1 MPGHRIT
8 LTGEKQTLLITLYA
22 KALDSRLD
30 DSILHDRFAE
40 EAVRQID
47 FDFSRVALG
56 KGNERALAMRSHYFD
71 QACREFLGR
80 HPEGQVLNLG
90 CGLDSRIYRVD
101 PPAEL
106 PWFDLDYPEVMD
118 LRDRLYPPRAGAYR
132 ALRHSVDDDG
142 WLQGVP
148 RERPALV
155 LAEGLMPYL
164 RESQV
169 RRLVERLV
177 DHLGSGELL
186 LCCCA
191 CIRRYAR
198 PGRRCIGASTTR
210 ANSSGGIRPCA
221 SSRRSPTM
229 TRRTSPSCRSRR
241 G

>member
-90 CGLDSRIYRVD
+90 CGLTAVSTGSTRR
-101 PPAEL
+101 PSCPGL
-106 PWFDLDYPEVMD
+106 DLDYPEVSGPARAT
-118 LRDRLYPPRAGAYR
+118 LPPRAGAYR

-142 WLQGVP
+142 WLQGCRASGPPWSWP
-148 RERPALV
+148 R
-155 LAEGLMPYL
+155 G
-164 RESQV
+164 
-169 RRLVERLV
+169 
-177 DHLGSGELL
+177 
-186 LCCCA
+186 
-191 CIRRYAR
+191 
-198 PGRRCIGASTTR
+198 
-210 ANSSGGIRPCA
+210 
-221 SSRRSPTM
+221 
-229 TRRTSPSCRSRR
+229 
-241 G
+241 

>member
-1 MPGHRIT
+1 
-8 LTGEKQTLLITLYA
+8 
-22 KALDSRLD
+22 
-30 DSILHDRFAE
+30 
-40 EAVRQID
+40 
-47 FDFSRVALG
+47 
-56 KGNERALAMRSHYFD
+56 MRSHYFD
-71 QACREFLGR
+71 QACRDFLGR

-118 LRDRLYPPRAGAYR
+118 LRERLYLPRAGALSGAAPLGGR
-132 ALRHSVDDDG
+132 RRLAAR
-142 WLQGVP
+142 VP

-186 LCCCA
+186 FDG
-191 CIRRYAR
+191 Y
-198 PGRRCIGASTTR
+198 GRLGIMLLRLYPPLRETGAQVPGASTTR

-221 SSRRSPTM
+221 SSRRSPTT
-229 TRRTSPSCRSRR
+229 TRRTLPSCRSRR